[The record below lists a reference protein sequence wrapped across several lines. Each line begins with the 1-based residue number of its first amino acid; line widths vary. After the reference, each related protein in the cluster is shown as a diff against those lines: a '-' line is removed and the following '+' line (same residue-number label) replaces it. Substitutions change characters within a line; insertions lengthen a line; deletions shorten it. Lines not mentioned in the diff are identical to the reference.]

1 MSSQFTTN
9 QGLKMIPKPEDDFA
23 VQQECPAFENSL
35 GEWIEAGAAEERG

>member
-23 VQQECPAFENSL
+23 VQKESPAFEKSL
-35 GEWIEAGAAEERG
+35 GEWIDAGDAEGRG